1 MSLTAAATPVSA
13 QRRIS
18 FKPALVWLHRWAG
31 LTLGLLFVLMGL
43 SGALL
48 VFEHDIDAAL
58 NPHLFHSA
66 SACAAPL
73 GVDAAAQA
81 VQAQWT
87 KAKVG
92 GVFLPRHEGGSL
104 RVTFKA
110 PGMETGEAMLDACT
124 GALLGSRDRSAIGLG
139 AQYWMPMVQTWHL
152 NMFQGKSGR
161 LAQGYIGA
169 AIALLLAVGLY
180 LAWPLKRQWRRALR
194 IKLNQS
200 AYRSHYDLHR
210 SIGLLAALPLLL
222 LALTG
227 FYNGLPEVV
236 GGMVARIADVG
247 AERRS
252 IARPAL
258 KKDESAIS
266 WGEAQAI
273 AAPYL
278 QGGATM
284 AGISRQPDKG
294 LYIARLVRADDW
306 QRTGTL
312 RIYIDMRS
320 GKVLEAI
327 DPLSGKAGDRFLA
340 ALFPL
345 HSGQLGGTAVKWLL
359 ALAGLLPALFFIT
372 GITTWRLRRKK

>member
-1 MSLTAAATPVSA
+1 
-13 QRRIS
+13 
-18 FKPALVWLHRWAG
+18 
-31 LTLGLLFVLMGL
+31 
-43 SGALL
+43 
-48 VFEHDIDAAL
+48 
-58 NPHLFHSA
+58 
-66 SACAAPL
+66 
-73 GVDAAAQA
+73 
-81 VQAQWT
+81 
-87 KAKVG
+87 
-92 GVFLPRHEGGSL
+92 
-104 RVTFKA
+104 
-110 PGMETGEAMLDACT
+110 
-124 GALLGSRDRSAIGLG
+124 
-139 AQYWMPMVQTWHL
+139 
-152 NMFQGKSGR
+152 
-161 LAQGYIGA
+161 
-169 AIALLLAVGLY
+169 
-180 LAWPLKRQWRRALR
+180 LR

-200 AYRSHYDLHR
+200 TYRSHYDLHR
-210 SIGLLAALPLLL
+210 SVGLLALLPLLL

-236 GGMVARIADVG
+236 SGMVARLADVG

-252 IARPAL
+252 IAMPAL
-258 KKDESAIS
+258 KKDETAIS

-278 QGGATM
+278 RGGATM

-327 DPLSGKAGDRFLA
+327 DPLSGQPGDRFLA

-345 HSGQLGGTAVKWLL
+345 HSGQLGGAAVKWLV